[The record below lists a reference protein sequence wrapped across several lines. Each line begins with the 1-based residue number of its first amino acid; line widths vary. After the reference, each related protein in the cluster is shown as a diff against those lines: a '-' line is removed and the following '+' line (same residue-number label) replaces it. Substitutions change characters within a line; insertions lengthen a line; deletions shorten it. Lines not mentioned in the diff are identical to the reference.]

1 MFHVDIKQMYTNEMM
16 NHIDQY
22 LRRIMEL
29 QIRDVVRQA
38 KDEESVKSILG
49 RHTKILVKYMVKLE
63 TKGDKTENR
72 VLVFTPVRVYL
83 LSAKVPTKI
92 ECHFHYLD
100 IVGVESKKSTHFS
113 IITNDRPY
121 SFVTTGDAGSFSSN
135 ADVILTDLASA
146 IKQIFPTVPL
156 KYIIKKIDIQ
166 PPERETIFSE
176 EFRPSDPR
184 NVGPCG
190 GFSAQYAC
198 MCDFHGVPY
207 REEVAWDVDT
217 IYLSH
222 DTRLLNLRDFDH
234 LEPKDL
240 MAIVSALEYNT
251 FFRGLKAAHMRL
263 SHETLERI
271 LHVLKRSMWLEEL
284 HLEALG
290 LRWDFLNKLSISV
303 ITNSS
308 PAIRT
313 IDLSHNIIEDK
324 GAIHLAGPIAKVSKG
339 LCKLALAHCGL
350 TSKGVNQMSHSLS
363 LNQSIPNSL
372 TYLDLSGN
380 SLKDDITNLHNF
392 LAQPNVL
399 EHLDL
404 ASTDIT
410 LENLFGALLRGCA
423 THLSHLNVS
432 HNSFSTKKGKEIP
445 PSFKQFFTSTLSLK
459 HLNIAG
465 CKLPMEALKNLLLG
479 LACNESTAGLHLD
492 LSSNTLGAQGAH
504 VLESCIHGVRVLQS
518 LDISDNNLDAELA
531 PVLSAISKNPSIR
544 SLHLTRSMTGMKPKH
559 IPTVMDALVNLI
571 QKDDFPLVE
580 LVLSENKL
588 KHDLHD
594 FINALGSNQSLQ
606 KLDISGNYMGDVGA
620 RLLAKALQINNRLRT
635 IYLDKNSVTLQG
647 YADIV
652 YALEHNHCMRTIP
665 FPVFDIAPHLKN
677 HPEKTDTVMRKM
689 QELLQRNC
697 NGLKR
702 ANGQGFRLQHGFM
715 LSSTHQLV
723 DKLVAETQDTLSI
736 AKGGGDNVSAVQR
749 LITDAENCKQLMP
762 KLQEAVRTDAHP
774 IETKL
779 TRVAS
784 ELSYTI
790 RSYLEETLETMI
802 RTGIEQCPKTL
813 GNQIVIQ
820 DLRKALNERLQI
832 PEDFLQNCL
841 LNNAGSEIMNKVG
854 EIEQSLAAAISD
866 RATDEVLEA
875 LTRYRRGHGISESPS
890 VLLDEPQTPDIVRSR
905 SSHEAEGL
913 IIRPG
918 GRGSVLPKLG
928 LESPTATPHLPSK
941 RRSIARKV
949 RPQSVVENLS
959 LSHIPDLLE
968 SPSSHRSNSQLT
980 SRGAIGASGAAAG
993 GGVSAV
999 NMMSSSISN
1008 AAMDDGNVDEGCDSI
1023 TELPSASF
1031 QLQHLV
1037 KGRPKRA
1044 KTRAPTRPL
1053 VNAECAVGAVR
1064 DIGDGLEHFF
1074 RPGSV
1079 TPTTLTPLVS
1089 PTSEECSSLSFVDS
1103 PTMSRDGNGHMTSEE
1118 TTPILE
1124 ERRPIKLERQ
1134 SPLLKSASW
1143 ATRSRSTD
1151 NLEKYSPLVGRKS
1164 PLVKMRTEGG
1174 AGNEE
1179 AAIAA
1184 APTGGLLK
1192 AATRDEK
1199 MRSPSSDSIKSH
1211 AAGASSLAVGTDGS
1225 LLVKTA
1231 TGNGILRTPI
1241 ALQKP
1246 RPWSVVGT
1254 EPKANEQLATGNG
1267 SVDSTKT
1274 TPDTLEEDVEVLPFV
1289 QGAGG
1294 SIVGITP
1301 GIALASGGSGG
1312 GSIVGITP
1320 GAALEKKSVREL
1332 AAGLSRLD
1340 LPIKPPIMPRT
1351 MLNTANRSSNISNT
1365 SSIGSNNSTMTT
1377 TTTTVLNNQTRSK
1390 IISTSSTNTE
1400 TQETLSKTI
1409 ITEHGNTSSSSS
1421 SSSSNSSN
1429 AHSISSSSSSN
1440 SRAIAC
1446 ANLISN
1452 EILSMR
1458 NGQLNKTN
1466 SCAESSTKRIA
1477 GKEISTLFEE
1487 TLVEG
1492 LQRTST
1498 RRTFRDSPY
1507 TKEDVVDL

>member
-1 MFHVDIKQMYTNEMM
+1 
-16 NHIDQY
+16 
-22 LRRIMEL
+22 
-29 QIRDVVRQA
+29 
-38 KDEESVKSILG
+38 
-49 RHTKILVKYMVKLE
+49 MVKLE

-113 IITNDRPY
+113 IVTSDRPY
-121 SFVTTGDAGSFSSN
+121 SFVTTGDAGNFSSN

-156 KYIIKKIDIQ
+156 KYIIRKIDIQ
-166 PPERETIFSE
+166 PPEREIIFSE

-222 DTRLLNLRDFDH
+222 DTRVLNLRDFDH

-303 ITNSS
+303 ITNSN

-350 TSKGVNQMSHSLS
+350 TSKGVNQMSHSLT
-363 LNQSIPNSL
+363 LNQSIANSL

-423 THLSHLNVS
+423 THLAHLNVS

-445 PSFKQFFTSTLSLK
+445 PSFKQFFTSTFSLK

-479 LACNESTAGLHLD
+479 LACNESTAGLYLD

-531 PVLSAISKNPSIR
+531 PVLTAISKNPSIR
-544 SLHLTRSMTGMKPKH
+544 TLHLTRSLTGMKPKH
-559 IPTVMDALVNLI
+559 IPPVMDALVNLI
-571 QKDDFPLVE
+571 QKDDFPLAE

-606 KLDISGNYMGDVGA
+606 KLDISGNFMGDVGA

-635 IYLDKNSVTLQG
+635 IYMDKNGVTLQG

-652 YALEHNHCMRTIP
+652 YALEHNHSMRTIP
-665 FPVFDIAPHLKN
+665 FPVFDIAPHLKS
-677 HPEKTDTVMRKM
+677 HPDKTDAVMRKM

-702 ANGQGFRLQHGFM
+702 ATGQGFRLQHGFL

-723 DKLVAETQDTLSI
+723 DKLVAETQDTISL
-736 AKGGGDNVSAVQR
+736 AKGGSDSASAVQR

-762 KLQEAVRTDAHP
+762 KLQEAVRNDSHP
-774 IETKL
+774 IEMKL

-784 ELSYTI
+784 ELGYTI
-790 RSYLEETLETMI
+790 KSYLEETLETMM

-813 GNQIVIQ
+813 GNQIVVQ
-820 DLRKALNERLQI
+820 DLRKGLAERLVV
-832 PEDFLQNCL
+832 PEEFLQICL

-875 LTRYRRGHGISESPS
+875 LTRYRRGMGIAESPS

-905 SSHEAEGL
+905 SSHDADGL

-918 GRGSVLPKLG
+918 GRGSILPKLG
-928 LESPTATPHLPSK
+928 LESPTKLEYLNLATPHLATK
-941 RRSIARKV
+941 RRNQAKKV

-959 LSHIPDLLE
+959 LGHFPDLLE
-968 SPSSHRSNSQLT
+968 SPSSHRSSSQL
-980 SRGAIGASGAAAG
+980 SARAAAGAAALAG
-993 GGVSAV
+993 AT
-999 NMMSSSISN
+999 NMTDSIV
-1008 AAMDDGNVDEGCDSI
+1008 AMDDGGVDECCDSI

-1053 VNAECAVGAVR
+1053 VSAECAGGSR
-1064 DIGDGLEHFF
+1064 EIGEGLEHFF

-1174 AGNEE
+1174 PGLGTAGGTEE
-1179 AAIAA
+1179 TVM
-1184 APTGGLLK
+1184 PSSNLLK
-1192 AATRDEK
+1192 ATTREDK
-1199 MRSPSSDSIKSH
+1199 TRSPSSDSIKSH
-1211 AAGASSLAVGTDGS
+1211 ATGEGS
-1225 LLVKTA
+1225 VIVK

-1241 ALQKP
+1241 VLQKP
-1246 RPWSVVGT
+1246 RPWSVVGS
-1254 EPKANEQLATGNG
+1254 EPKPSGELVTGNG
-1267 SVDSTKT
+1267 NADSSKT
-1274 TPDTLEEDVEVLPFV
+1274 TPEKQEEDDVEVVTF
-1289 QGAGG
+1289 GASCGG

-1301 GIALASGGSGG
+1301 GIALSAVGG
-1312 GSIVGITP
+1312 GSIVGISP

-1332 AAGLSRLD
+1332 AAGLNRLEI
-1340 LPIKPPIMPRT
+1340 PIKPPVMPRT
-1351 MLNTANRSSNISNT
+1351 LLNAANTRTST
-1365 SSIGSNNSTMTT
+1365 SSTGSTSNGGSVTSSTTSITT
-1377 TTTTVLNNQTRSK
+1377 STTVLNQSHTRSR
-1390 IISTSSTNTE
+1390 ILSTTSNTGSTETITERSNISTSSTSHE
-1400 TQETLSKTI
+1400 KQ
-1409 ITEHGNTSSSSS
+1409 
-1421 SSSSNSSN
+1421 N
-1429 AHSISSSSSSN
+1429 AK
-1440 SRAIAC
+1440 AC
-1446 ANLISN
+1446 ASLISN

-1458 NGQLNKTN
+1458 NAQLGAKSG
-1466 SCAESSTKRIA
+1466 SCAESGGVKRIA

-1487 TLVEG
+1487 TLVEE
-1492 LQRTST
+1492 LQQSMAS
-1498 RRTFRDSPY
+1498 RRVFRDSPY

>member
-1 MFHVDIKQMYTNEMM
+1 MSTRSQLT
-16 NHIDQY
+16 
-22 LRRIMEL
+22 
-29 QIRDVVRQA
+29 
-38 KDEESVKSILG
+38 KDLNESVKSILG

-113 IITNDRPY
+113 IITSDRPY
-121 SFVTTGDAGSFSSN
+121 SFATTGDAGNFSSN

-251 FFRGLKAAHMRL
+251 FFRGLKVAHMRL

-271 LHVLKRSMWLEEL
+271 LHVLRRSMWLEEL

-290 LRWDFLNKLSISV
+290 LRWDFLSKLSTSV
-303 ITNSS
+303 ISNNS

-324 GAIHLAGPIAKVSKG
+324 GAIHLSGPIAKVSKG

-363 LNQSIPNSL
+363 LNQSISNSL
-372 TYLDLSGN
+372 TFLDLSGN

-479 LACNESTAGLHLD
+479 LACNESTAGLYLD

-531 PVLSAISKNPSIR
+531 SVLTAISKNPSIR
-544 SLHLTRSMTGMKPKH
+544 TLHLCRSLTGMKPKH

-571 QKDDFPLVE
+571 QKDDFPLEE

-652 YALEHNHCMRTIP
+652 YALEHNHSMRTIP

-677 HPEKTDTVMRKM
+677 HPDKTDAVMRKM

-723 DKLVAETQDTLSI
+723 DKLVAETQDTISL
-736 AKGGGDNVSAVQR
+736 AKGGGTDNVSAVQR

-762 KLQEAVRTDAHP
+762 KLQEAVRNDGHP
-774 IETKL
+774 IEMKL

-790 RSYLEETLETMI
+790 KSYLEETLETMI
-802 RTGIEQCPKTL
+802 RTGVEQCPKTL

-820 DLRKALNERLQI
+820 DLRKALNDRLQI
-832 PEDFLQNCL
+832 PDDFLQNCL

-875 LTRYRRGHGISESPS
+875 LTRYRRGLGISESPS

-918 GRGSVLPKLG
+918 GRGSILPKLG
-928 LESPTATPHLPSK
+928 QESPTKLEYLNLATPHLPTK
-941 RRSIARKV
+941 RRSVARKV

-968 SPSSHRSNSQLT
+968 SPSSHRSSSQLST
-980 SRGAIGASGAAAG
+980 RAAAVALGASGATASSSVHMSDSMAAIDD
-993 GGVSAV
+993 GGV
-999 NMMSSSISN
+999 
-1008 AAMDDGNVDEGCDSI
+1008 DECCDSI

-1053 VNAECAVGAVR
+1053 VNAECAAFAGR

-1164 PLVKMRTEGG
+1164 PLVKMRTESGP
-1174 AGNEE
+1174 GNSEDV
-1179 AAIAA
+1179 
-1184 APTGGLLK
+1184 PVPSGGLLK
-1192 AATRDEK
+1192 AGTRDER

-1211 AAGASSLAVGTDGS
+1211 ATGMGSVAAVGNDGS
-1225 LLVKTA
+1225 LLVKTS
-1231 TGNGILRTPI
+1231 NGILRTPI

-1246 RPWSVVGT
+1246 RPWSVVGN
-1254 EPKANEQLATGNG
+1254 EPKATNDLLTGNG
-1267 SVDSTKT
+1267 SVDSNKT
-1274 TPDTLEEDVEVLPFV
+1274 TPDMLEEDVEVVPFG
-1289 QGAGG
+1289 QGVGG

-1301 GIALASGGSGG
+1301 GIALSAGGG

-1340 LPIKPPIMPRT
+1340 LPLKPPIMPRT
-1351 MLNTANRSSNISNT
+1351 MLSQSAVSRMSTASNTSNISNI
-1365 SSIGSNNSTMTT
+1365 SNSSNNSNSTTTTMT
-1377 TTTTVLNNQTRSK
+1377 TTTTVLNNQMRSK
-1390 IISTSSTNTE
+1390 IISTSSVNSA

-1409 ITEHGNTSSSSS
+1409 ITEHGSSSISNSSSSS
-1421 SSSSNSSN
+1421 SRSTNN
-1429 AHSISSSSSSN
+1429 HHAM
-1440 SRAIAC
+1440 AC
-1446 ANLISN
+1446 ASLISN

-1458 NGQLNKTN
+1458 NAQRTTSKAN
-1466 SCAESSTKRIA
+1466 SCAESNVKRIA
-1477 GKEISTLFEE
+1477 GKEVSTLFEE

-1492 LQRTST
+1492 LQSNSARRMFREST
-1498 RRTFRDSPY
+1498 Y

>member
-1 MFHVDIKQMYTNEMM
+1 MYTNEMM

-22 LRRIMEL
+22 LRRIIEL
-29 QIRDVVRQA
+29 QIRDVVRQT
-38 KDEESVKSILG
+38 KNKESVKSILG

-72 VLVFTPVRVYL
+72 VLVFTPVRIYL

-113 IITNDRPY
+113 IVTNDRPY
-121 SFVTTGDAGSFSSN
+121 SFVTTGDAGNFSSS

-284 HLEALG
+284 HLESLG

-313 IDLSHNIIEDK
+313 IDLSHNLIEDK
-324 GAIHLAGPIAKVSKG
+324 GASSLCALLGKIVQGAIHLAGPIAKVSKG
-339 LCKLALAHCGL
+339 LCKLALSHCGL
-350 TSKGVNQMSHSLS
+350 TSKGVNQMSHSLT
-363 LNQSIPNSL
+363 LNQSISNSL

-404 ASTDIT
+404 ASTDIM

-492 LSSNTLGAQGAH
+492 LSGNTLGTQGAH

-531 PVLSAISKNPSIR
+531 SVLTAISKNPSIR
-544 SLHLTRSMTGMKPKH
+544 TLHLMRSLTGMKPKH
-559 IPTVMDALVNLI
+559 VPTVMDALVNLI

-652 YALEHNHCMRTIP
+652 YALEHNHSMRTIP

-677 HPEKTDTVMRKM
+677 HPDKTDAVMRKM

-723 DKLVAETQDTLSI
+723 DKLVAETQDTISI

-749 LITDAENCKQLMP
+749 LISDAENCKQLMP
-762 KLQEAVRTDAHP
+762 KLQEAVRNDAHP

-779 TRVAS
+779 TRVAG

-820 DLRKALNERLQI
+820 ELRKALNERLQI

-875 LTRYRRGHGISESPS
+875 LTRYRRGLGISESPS

-928 LESPTATPHLPSK
+928 LESPTKLEYLNLATPHLPTK
-941 RRSIARKV
+941 RRSVARKV

-968 SPSSHRSNSQLT
+968 SPSSHRSSSQLS
-980 SRGAIGASGAAAG
+980 SRGAAAAAAAAAAG
-993 GGVSAV
+993 AGGASAAGH
-999 NMMSSSISN
+999 MMSDSN
-1008 AAMDDGNVDEGCDSI
+1008 AAMDDGNVDECCDSI

-1053 VNAECAVGAVR
+1053 VNAECAAGAVR

-1118 TTPILE
+1118 TTPIME

-1174 AGNEE
+1174 PGNEE
-1179 AAIAA
+1179 AAAA
-1184 APTGGLLK
+1184 AIAPSAALLK
-1192 AATRDEK
+1192 PGTRDEK

-1211 AAGASSLAVGTDGS
+1211 ATGGAVANDGS
-1225 LLVKTA
+1225 LLVK
-1231 TGNGILRTPI
+1231 TGNGILRTPL

-1246 RPWSVVGT
+1246 RPWSVVGS
-1254 EPKANEQLATGNG
+1254 EPKANNDLVTGNG
-1267 SVDSTKT
+1267 SIDSTKT
-1274 TPDTLEEDVEVLPFV
+1274 TPDTLEEDIEVLPF
-1289 QGAGG
+1289 G
-1294 SIVGITP
+1294 P
-1301 GIALASGGSGG
+1301 GIA
-1312 GSIVGITP
+1312 P

-1332 AAGLSRLD
+1332 AAGLSRLGD
-1340 LPIKPPIMPRT
+1340 
-1351 MLNTANRSSNISNT
+1351 IS
-1365 SSIGSNNSTMTT
+1365 
-1377 TTTTVLNNQTRSK
+1377 
-1390 IISTSSTNTE
+1390 
-1400 TQETLSKTI
+1400 
-1409 ITEHGNTSSSSS
+1409 
-1421 SSSSNSSN
+1421 
-1429 AHSISSSSSSN
+1429 
-1440 SRAIAC
+1440 
-1446 ANLISN
+1446 
-1452 EILSMR
+1452 
-1458 NGQLNKTN
+1458 
-1466 SCAESSTKRIA
+1466 
-1477 GKEISTLFEE
+1477 
-1487 TLVEG
+1487 
-1492 LQRTST
+1492 
-1498 RRTFRDSPY
+1498 
-1507 TKEDVVDL
+1507 

>member
-1 MFHVDIKQMYTNEMM
+1 MSTRSQLT
-16 NHIDQY
+16 
-22 LRRIMEL
+22 
-29 QIRDVVRQA
+29 
-38 KDEESVKSILG
+38 KDLNESVKSILG

-100 IVGVESKKSTHFS
+100 IVGVESKKSTHFAIVTS
-113 IITNDRPY
+113 DRPY
-121 SFVTTGDAGSFSSN
+121 SFVTTGDAGNFSSN

-156 KYIIKKIDIQ
+156 KYIIRKIDIQ

-222 DTRLLNLRDFDH
+222 DTRVLNLRDFDH

-303 ITNSS
+303 ITNSN

-350 TSKGVNQMSHSLS
+350 TSKGVNQMSHSLT
-363 LNQSIPNSL
+363 LNQSISNSL
-372 TYLDLSGN
+372 THLDLSGN

-423 THLSHLNVS
+423 THLAHLNVS

-445 PSFKQFFTSTLSLK
+445 PSFKQFFTSTFSLK

-479 LACNESTAGLHLD
+479 LACNESTAGLYLD

-531 PVLSAISKNPSIR
+531 PVLTAISKNPSIR
-544 SLHLTRSMTGMKPKH
+544 TLHLTRSLTGMKPKH
-559 IPTVMDALVNLI
+559 IPPVMDALVNLI

-606 KLDISGNYMGDVGA
+606 KLDISGNFMGDVGA

-635 IYLDKNSVTLQG
+635 IYMDKNGVTLQG

-652 YALEHNHCMRTIP
+652 YALEHNHSMRTIP
-665 FPVFDIAPHLKN
+665 FPVFDIAPHLKS
-677 HPEKTDTVMRKM
+677 HPDKTDAVMRKM

-702 ANGQGFRLQHGFM
+702 ATGHGFRLQHGFM

-723 DKLVAETQDTLSI
+723 DKLVAETQDTISL
-736 AKGGGDNVSAVQR
+736 AKGGSESASAVQR

-762 KLQEAVRTDAHP
+762 KLQEAVRNDSHP
-774 IETKL
+774 IEMKL

-790 RSYLEETLETMI
+790 KSYLEETLETMM

-813 GNQIVIQ
+813 GNQIVVQ
-820 DLRKALNERLQI
+820 DLRKALAERLVV
-832 PEDFLQNCL
+832 PEEFLQICL

-875 LTRYRRGHGISESPS
+875 LTRYRRGMGIAESPS

-905 SSHEAEGL
+905 SSHDADGL

-918 GRGSVLPKLG
+918 GRGSILPKLG
-928 LESPTATPHLPSK
+928 LESPTKLEYLNLATPHLPTK
-941 RRSIARKV
+941 RRSLAKKV

-959 LSHIPDLLE
+959 LGHFPDLLE
-968 SPSSHRSNSQLT
+968 SPSSHRSSSQL
-980 SRGAIGASGAAAG
+980 SARAAAGAAALG
-993 GGVSAV
+993 AANMTDSIAVDDGGV
-999 NMMSSSISN
+999 
-1008 AAMDDGNVDEGCDSI
+1008 DECCDSI

-1053 VNAECAVGAVR
+1053 VTTECAGGSR
-1064 DIGDGLEHFF
+1064 EIGEGLEHFF

-1174 AGNEE
+1174 PGSGSAGAEE
-1179 AAIAA
+1179 TNS
-1184 APTGGLLK
+1184 PSSNLLK
-1192 AATRDEK
+1192 ATTREDK
-1199 MRSPSSDSIKSH
+1199 TRSPSSDSIKSH
-1211 AAGASSLAVGTDGS
+1211 ATGEGS
-1225 LLVKTA
+1225 VIVK

-1241 ALQKP
+1241 VLQKP
-1246 RPWSVVGT
+1246 RPWSVVGS
-1254 EPKANEQLATGNG
+1254 EPKASGELITGNG
-1267 SVDSTKT
+1267 NADSSKT
-1274 TPDTLEEDVEVLPFV
+1274 TPEKLEEDDVEVVTF
-1289 QGAGG
+1289 GSTCSS

-1301 GIALASGGSGG
+1301 GIALSTSGG

-1320 GAALEKKSVREL
+1320 GGALEKKSVREL
-1332 AAGLSRLD
+1332 AAGLNRME
-1340 LPIKPPIMPRT
+1340 LPLKPPVMPRT
-1351 MLNTANRSSNISNT
+1351 LLNVASART
-1365 SSIGSNNSTMTT
+1365 
-1377 TTTTVLNNQTRSK
+1377 
-1390 IISTSSTNTE
+1390 STSSTGSTSNSVSDSSTTTNISMTVLNQSQARPRIVGSTSSTE
-1400 TQETLSKTI
+1400 T
-1409 ITEHGNTSSSSS
+1409 IT
-1421 SSSSNSSN
+1421 
-1429 AHSISSSSSSN
+1429 AHSTTSDHEKQH
-1440 SRAIAC
+1440 AKAC

-1458 NGQLNKTN
+1458 NGQLGAKSG
-1466 SCAESSTKRIA
+1466 SCAESGGVKRIA

-1487 TLVEG
+1487 TLVEE
-1492 LQRTST
+1492 LQQSMAT
-1498 RRTFRDSPY
+1498 RRGFRDSPY

>member
-1 MFHVDIKQMYTNEMM
+1 MYTNEMM

-22 LRRIMEL
+22 LRRIIEL
-29 QIRDVVRQA
+29 QIRDVVRQT
-38 KDEESVKSILG
+38 KNKESVKSILG

-72 VLVFTPVRVYL
+72 VLVFTPVRIYL

-113 IITNDRPY
+113 IVTNDRPY
-121 SFVTTGDAGSFSSN
+121 SFVTTGDAGNFSSS

-284 HLEALG
+284 HLESLG

-313 IDLSHNIIEDK
+313 IDLSHNLIEDK
-324 GAIHLAGPIAKVSKG
+324 GASSLCALLGKIVQGAIHLAGPIAKVSKG
-339 LCKLALAHCGL
+339 LCKLALSHCGL
-350 TSKGVNQMSHSLS
+350 TSKGVNQMSHSLT
-363 LNQSIPNSL
+363 LNQSISNSL

-404 ASTDIT
+404 ASTDIM

-492 LSSNTLGAQGAH
+492 LSGNTLGTQGAH

-531 PVLSAISKNPSIR
+531 SVLTAISKNPSIR
-544 SLHLTRSMTGMKPKH
+544 TLHLMRSLTGMKPKH
-559 IPTVMDALVNLI
+559 VPTVMDALVNLI

-652 YALEHNHCMRTIP
+652 YALEHNHSMRTIP

-677 HPEKTDTVMRKM
+677 HPDKTDAVMRKM

-723 DKLVAETQDTLSI
+723 DKLVAETQDTISI

-749 LITDAENCKQLMP
+749 LISDAENCKQLMP
-762 KLQEAVRTDAHP
+762 KLQEAVRNDAHP

-779 TRVAS
+779 TRVAG

-820 DLRKALNERLQI
+820 ELRKALNERLQI

-875 LTRYRRGHGISESPS
+875 LTRYRRGLGISESPS

-928 LESPTATPHLPSK
+928 LESPTKLEYLNLATPHLPTK
-941 RRSIARKV
+941 RRSVARKV

-968 SPSSHRSNSQLT
+968 SPSSHRSSSQLS
-980 SRGAIGASGAAAG
+980 SRGAAAAAAAAAAG
-993 GGVSAV
+993 AGGASAAGH
-999 NMMSSSISN
+999 MMSDSN
-1008 AAMDDGNVDEGCDSI
+1008 AAMDDGNVDECCDSI

-1053 VNAECAVGAVR
+1053 VNAECAAGAVR

-1118 TTPILE
+1118 TTPIME

-1174 AGNEE
+1174 PGNEE
-1179 AAIAA
+1179 AAAA
-1184 APTGGLLK
+1184 AIAPSAALLK
-1192 AATRDEK
+1192 PGTRDEK

-1211 AAGASSLAVGTDGS
+1211 ATGGAVANDGS
-1225 LLVKTA
+1225 LLVK
-1231 TGNGILRTPI
+1231 TGNGILRTPL

-1246 RPWSVVGT
+1246 RPWSVVGS
-1254 EPKANEQLATGNG
+1254 EPKANNDLVTGNG
-1267 SVDSTKT
+1267 SIDSTKT
-1274 TPDTLEEDVEVLPFV
+1274 TPDTLEEDIEVLPF
-1289 QGAGG
+1289 G
-1294 SIVGITP
+1294 P
-1301 GIALASGGSGG
+1301 GIA
-1312 GSIVGITP
+1312 P

-1332 AAGLSRLD
+1332 AAGLSRLE
-1340 LPIKPPIMPRT
+1340 LPLKPPVMPRT
-1351 MLNTANRSSNISNT
+1351 MLSTVSRTSTASNGSSH
-1365 SSIGSNNSTMTT
+1365 SSSSSSNNSSATTTMTT
-1377 TTTTVLNNQTRSK
+1377 TTSTVLNNQTRSK
-1390 IISTSSTNTE
+1390 ITSTSSTNSA

-1409 ITEHGNTSSSSS
+1409 ITEHGNSSSSS
-1421 SSSSNSSN
+1421 SSKSQSTD
-1429 AHSISSSSSSN
+1429 H
-1440 SRAIAC
+1440 AIAC
-1446 ANLISN
+1446 ASLISN

-1458 NGQLNKTN
+1458 NGQLATKPT
-1466 SCAESSTKRIA
+1466 SCAESNVKRIA

>member
-1 MFHVDIKQMYTNEMM
+1 MYTNEMM

-22 LRRIMEL
+22 LRRIIEL
-29 QIRDVVRQA
+29 QIRDVVRKA
-38 KDEESVKSILG
+38 KDKESVKSILG

-72 VLVFTPVRVYL
+72 VLVFTPVRIYL

-113 IITNDRPY
+113 IVTNDRPY
-121 SFVTTGDAGSFSSN
+121 SFVTTGDAGNFSAS

-176 EFRPSDPR
+176 EFRPADPR
-184 NVGPCG
+184 NIGPCG

-284 HLEALG
+284 HLESLG

-313 IDLSHNIIEDK
+313 IDLSHNLIEDK

-339 LCKLALAHCGL
+339 LCKLALSHCGL
-350 TSKGVNQMSHSLS
+350 TSKGVNQMSHSLT

-492 LSSNTLGAQGAH
+492 LSGNTLGTQGAH

-531 PVLSAISKNPSIR
+531 SVLTAISKNPSIR
-544 SLHLTRSMTGMKPKH
+544 TLHLMRNLTGMKPKH
-559 IPTVMDALVNLI
+559 VPTVMDALVNLI

-652 YALEHNHCMRTIP
+652 YALEHNHSMRTIP

-677 HPEKTDTVMRKM
+677 HPDKTDAVMRKM

-723 DKLVAETQDTLSI
+723 DKLVAETQDTISI

-749 LITDAENCKQLMP
+749 LISDAENCKQLMP
-762 KLQEAVRTDAHP
+762 KLQEAVRNDAHP

-875 LTRYRRGHGISESPS
+875 LTRYRRGLGISESPS

-928 LESPTATPHLPSK
+928 LESPTATPHLPTK
-941 RRSIARKV
+941 RRSVARKV

-968 SPSSHRSNSQLT
+968 SPSSHRSSSQLAA
-980 SRGAIGASGAAAG
+980 RGVAAAAAAAAAAG
-993 GGVSAV
+993 GASAASQ
-999 NMMSSSISN
+999 MMSDSN
-1008 AAMDDGNVDEGCDSI
+1008 AAMDDGNVDECCDSI

-1053 VNAECAVGAVR
+1053 VNAECAAGAVR

-1118 TTPILE
+1118 TTPIME

-1174 AGNEE
+1174 PGNEE
-1179 AAIAA
+1179 AAAA
-1184 APTGGLLK
+1184 IVTPSAALLK
-1192 AATRDEK
+1192 PGTRDEK
-1199 MRSPSSDSIKSH
+1199 MRSPSSDSISIKSH
-1211 AAGASSLAVGTDGS
+1211 ATGGASSTVAVGNDGS
-1225 LLVKTA
+1225 LLVK

-1246 RPWSVVGT
+1246 RPWSVVGS
-1254 EPKANEQLATGNG
+1254 EPKANNDLVTGNG
-1267 SVDSTKT
+1267 SIDSTKT
-1274 TPDTLEEDVEVLPFV
+1274 TPDTLEEDIEVLPF
-1289 QGAGG
+1289 GPGIGG
-1294 SIVGITP
+1294 SIVGI
-1301 GIALASGGSGG
+1301 A
-1312 GSIVGITP
+1312 P

-1332 AAGLSRLD
+1332 AAGLSRLE
-1340 LPIKPPIMPRT
+1340 LPLKPPVMPRT
-1351 MLNTANRSSNISNT
+1351 MLSTASRTSTASNGST
-1365 SSIGSNNSTMTT
+1365 SSNNSLSTTTTT

-1390 IISTSSTNTE
+1390 ITSTSSTNSA

-1409 ITEHGNTSSSSS
+1409 ITEHGSSSKSQS
-1421 SSSSNSSN
+1421 QSKSTD
-1429 AHSISSSSSSN
+1429 H
-1440 SRAIAC
+1440 AIAC
-1446 ANLISN
+1446 ASLISN

-1458 NGQLNKTN
+1458 NGQLATKAT
-1466 SCAESSTKRIA
+1466 SCAESNVKRIA

-1498 RRTFRDSPY
+1498 GRTFRDSPY

>member
-1 MFHVDIKQMYTNEMM
+1 MYTKELM
-16 NHIDQY
+16 NHISDY
-22 LRRIMEL
+22 LRRIIEL
-29 QIRDVVRQA
+29 QVLDVTKT
-38 KDEESVKSILG
+38 KDRESVKSILG

-63 TKGDKTENR
+63 TKNDKTENR
-72 VLVFTPVRVYL
+72 VLVFTPVRIYL
-83 LSAKVPTKI
+83 LIAKVPTKI

-100 IVGVESKKSTHFS
+100 IQAVESKKPTHFS
-113 IITNDRPY
+113 IVTNDRPY
-121 SFVTTGDAGSFSSN
+121 NFATTGDAGNFSSN

-156 KYIIKKIDIQ
+156 KYIIRKIDIQ

-190 GFSAQYAC
+190 GFSTQYAC

-207 REEVAWDVDT
+207 REEVAWDIDT

-222 DTRLLNLRDFDH
+222 DTRILNLRDFDH

-251 FFRGLKAAHMRL
+251 FFRGLKASHMRL
-263 SHETLERI
+263 SNETLERI

-290 LRWDFLNKLSISV
+290 LRSDFLHKLAVSV
-303 ITNSS
+303 ITNNN

-339 LCKLALAHCGL
+339 LCRLALAHCGL

-363 LNQSIPNSL
+363 LNQSISNSL

-399 EHLDL
+399 DYLDL
-404 ASTDIT
+404 SSTDIT

-423 THLSHLNVS
+423 THLAHLNVS

-479 LACNESTAGLHLD
+479 LACNESTAGLYLD
-492 LSSNTLGAQGAH
+492 LSSNVLGAQGAH

-518 LDISDNNLDAELA
+518 LDISDNNLDVELA
-531 PVLSAISKNPSIR
+531 PVLLSISKNPSIR
-544 SLHLTRSMTGMKPKH
+544 TLNMCRSLTGMKLKH
-559 IPTVMDALVNLI
+559 VPTVMDALVNLI
-571 QKDDFPLVE
+571 QKDDFPLAE

-588 KHDLHD
+588 KHDIHD

-620 RLLAKALQINNRLRT
+620 RLLAKALQINNKLRT
-635 IYLDKNSVTLQG
+635 IYMDKNNITLQG

-652 YALEHNHCMRTIP
+652 YALENNYTMRNIP

-677 HPEKTDTVMRKM
+677 HPDKTDTIMRKM
-689 QELLQRNC
+689 QELLQRNG

-702 ANGQGFRLQHGFM
+702 TTGQGFRLQHGFL

-723 DKLVAETQDTLSI
+723 DKLVAETQDTISI
-736 AKGGGDNVSAVQR
+736 AKSSNDSTSSSAVQR
-749 LITDAENCKQLMP
+749 LIEDAENCKQLMP
-762 KLQEAVRTDAHP
+762 KLQESVRCETHP
-774 IETKL
+774 VEVKL
-779 TRVAS
+779 TRIAS
-784 ELSYTI
+784 DLSYTI
-790 RSYLEETLETMI
+790 QSYLEETLETMI
-802 RTGIEQCPKTL
+802 RTGVEQCPKTL
-813 GNQIVIQ
+813 GNHVVIQ
-820 DLRKALNERLQI
+820 DLRKVLGERLII

-841 LNNAGSEIMNKVG
+841 LNNAGSEIINKVS

-875 LTRYRRGHGISESPS
+875 LTRYRRGLGIADSPS
-890 VLLDEPQTPDIVRSR
+890 VMLDEPQTPDIVRSQ
-905 SSHEAEGL
+905 SSHDTDGM

-918 GRGSVLPKLG
+918 RGSILPKLG
-928 LESPTATPHLPSK
+928 LESPTATPHMPTK
-941 RRSIARKV
+941 RRSIAQRKV

-959 LSHIPDLLE
+959 LGHIPDLLE
-968 SPSSHRSNSQLT
+968 SPSSHRSTSQM
-980 SRGAIGASGAAAG
+980 SRRDSSVNGDNGTGDSRMALDDG
-993 GGVSAV
+993 GG
-999 NMMSSSISN
+999 
-1008 AAMDDGNVDEGCDSI
+1008 DECCDSI

-1053 VNAECAVGAVR
+1053 VGMESGGTKE
-1064 DIGDGLEHFF
+1064 I
-1074 RPGSV
+1074 
-1079 TPTTLTPLVS
+1079 VS

-1103 PTMSRDGNGHMTSEE
+1103 PTMSRNGNDQMTSEE

-1124 ERRPIKLERQ
+1124 ERKPIKLERN
-1134 SPLLKSASW
+1134 SPLLRGAAW

-1164 PLVKMRTEGG
+1164 PLVKMRTESGG
-1174 AGNEE
+1174 AGGDGMDSLPHPAER
-1179 AAIAA
+1179 
-1184 APTGGLLK
+1184 LLK
-1192 AATRDEK
+1192 ASSGREDKT
-1199 MRSPSSDSIKSH
+1199 RSPSTDSIKSH
-1211 AAGASSLAVGTDGS
+1211 TESTSVI
-1225 LLVKTA
+1225 VK

-1241 ALQKP
+1241 VLQKP
-1246 RPWSVVGT
+1246 RPWSVVGN
-1254 EPKANEQLATGNG
+1254 EPKQSQNST
-1267 SVDSTKT
+1267 DSTKT
-1274 TPDTLEEDVEVLPFV
+1274 TPEKLDEDVEVVPFG
-1289 QGAGG
+1289 QSGG
-1294 SIVGITP
+1294 SIVGISP
-1301 GIALASGGSGG
+1301 GIAIAQGGSGG

-1332 AAGLSRLD
+1332 AAGLNRLD
-1340 LPIKPPIMPRT
+1340 LPLKPQVLPRSLLT
-1351 MLNTANRSSNISNT
+1351 SSSSSAISKISNHH
-1365 SSIGSNNSTMTT
+1365 NNSTI
-1377 TTTTVLNNQTRSK
+1377 NNNKTS
-1390 IISTSSTNTE
+1390 SLTSSTTIISSSSSSSTTNE
-1400 TQETLSKTI
+1400 THAKIVTTSCINSETNETLSKTI
-1409 ITEHGNTSSSSS
+1409 ITENGTNEVLNIRNSKKLALSDFFNNDNRHDDANDKIVTSSS
-1421 SSSSNSSN
+1421 
-1429 AHSISSSSSSN
+1429 A
-1440 SRAIAC
+1440 AV
-1446 ANLISN
+1446 
-1452 EILSMR
+1452 
-1458 NGQLNKTN
+1458 
-1466 SCAESSTKRIA
+1466 KRIA
-1477 GKEISTLFEE
+1477 GKEISTMFEE

-1492 LQRTST
+1492 LQRSSL
-1498 RRTFRDSPY
+1498 RRTFRDTQY

>member
-1 MFHVDIKQMYTNEMM
+1 MSTRSQLT
-16 NHIDQY
+16 
-22 LRRIMEL
+22 
-29 QIRDVVRQA
+29 
-38 KDEESVKSILG
+38 KDLNESVKSILG

-83 LSAKVPTKI
+83 LNAKVPTKI
-92 ECHFHYLD
+92 ECRFHYLD
-100 IVGVESKKSTHFS
+100 IVRVESKKSTHFS
-113 IITNDRPY
+113 IVTNDRPY
-121 SFVTTGDAGSFSSN
+121 SFATTGDAGNFSSN

-156 KYIIKKIDIQ
+156 KYIIRKIDIQ

-198 MCDFHGVPY
+198 MCDFHGVLY
-207 REEVAWDVDT
+207 REEMAWDVDT

-222 DTRLLNLRDFDH
+222 DTRVLNLRDFDH

-240 MAIVSALEYNT
+240 MVIVSALEYNT

-290 LRWDFLNKLSISV
+290 LRWDFLNKLSISL
-303 ITNSS
+303 ITNSN

-339 LCKLALAHCGL
+339 LCKLVLAHCGL
-350 TSKGVNQMSHSLS
+350 TSKGVNQMSHSLT
-363 LNQSIPNSL
+363 LNQSISNSL

-380 SLKDDITNLHNF
+380 SLKDDLTNLHNF

-404 ASTDIT
+404 ASTDIM

-423 THLSHLNVS
+423 THLAHLNVS

-479 LACNESTAGLHLD
+479 LACNESTAGLYLD
-492 LSSNTLGAQGAH
+492 LSSNTLGTQGAH
-504 VLESCIHGVRVLQS
+504 VIESCIHGVRVLQS

-531 PVLSAISKNPSIR
+531 PVLTAISKNPSIR
-544 SLHLTRSMTGMKPKH
+544 TLHLCRSLTGMKPKH
-559 IPTVMDALVNLI
+559 IPPVMDALVNLI
-571 QKDDFPLVE
+571 QKDDFPLAE

-606 KLDISGNYMGDVGA
+606 KLDISGNFMGDVGA

-635 IYLDKNSVTLQG
+635 IYMDKNGVTLQG

-652 YALEHNHCMRTIP
+652 YALQHNHSMRTIP

-677 HPEKTDTVMRKM
+677 HPDKTDAVMRKM

-697 NGLKR
+697 NGLQR
-702 ANGQGFRLQHGFM
+702 TNGQGFRLQHGFM

-723 DKLVAETQDTLSI
+723 DKLVAETQDTISI
-736 AKGGGDNVSAVQR
+736 AKGGGGDSAASGVQR

-762 KLQEAVRTDAHP
+762 KLQEAVRSDAHP
-774 IETKL
+774 IEMKL

-784 ELSYTI
+784 ELGYTI
-790 RSYLEETLETMI
+790 KSYLEETLETMI

-820 DLRKALNERLQI
+820 DLRKALAKRLVV
-832 PEDFLQNCL
+832 PEDFLQQCL

-854 EIEQSLAAAISD
+854 EIEQTLAAAISD

-875 LTRYRRGHGISESPS
+875 LTRFRRGMGIAESPS

-905 SSHEAEGL
+905 SSH
-913 IIRPG
+913 
-918 GRGSVLPKLG
+918 
-928 LESPTATPHLPSK
+928 ATSHLPTK
-941 RRSIARKV
+941 RRSVARKV

-968 SPSSHRSNSQLT
+968 SPSSHRSNSQLST
-980 SRGAIGASGAAAG
+980 CGAAAG
-993 GGVSAV
+993 AAALAASS
-999 NMMSSSISN
+999 NMTDSI
-1008 AAMDDGNVDEGCDSI
+1008 AAMDDGGVDECCDSI

-1053 VNAECAVGAVR
+1053 VSAECAGGGR
-1064 DIGDGLEHFF
+1064 EIGEGLEHFF

-1124 ERRPIKLERQ
+1124 ERRPIKLDRQ
-1134 SPLLKSASW
+1134 SPLFKNASW

-1174 AGNEE
+1174 PGSGAAMEE
-1179 AAIAA
+1179 GA
-1184 APTGGLLK
+1184 TSGLLK
-1192 AATRDEK
+1192 AGTRDDK

-1211 AAGASSLAVGTDGS
+1211 ATSGEGS
-1225 LLVKTA
+1225 VIVK

-1241 ALQKP
+1241 VLQKP
-1246 RPWSVVGT
+1246 RPWSVVGS
-1254 EPKANEQLATGNG
+1254 EPKSSDLVTGNG
-1267 SVDSTKT
+1267 TADSNKT
-1274 TPDTLEEDVEVLPFV
+1274 TPDKLQEDVEVLTFG
-1289 QGAGG
+1289 QSTGG

-1301 GIALASGGSGG
+1301 GIAIAGGGSGG

-1332 AAGLSRLD
+1332 AAGLSRLE
-1340 LPIKPPIMPRT
+1340 LPMKPPVMPRT
-1351 MLNTANRSSNISNT
+1351 LLNTAGGRTSNASST
-1365 SSIGSNNSTMTT
+1365 SSTSSLSSSTSGGGTTTTT
-1377 TTTTVLNNQTRSK
+1377 TTTTVLNTQNQARSR
-1390 IISTSSTNTE
+1390 IVSTTSSNSE
-1400 TQETLSKTI
+1400 SQETLSKIT
-1409 ITEHGNTSSSSS
+1409 ITEHGGSSQ
-1421 SSSSNSSN
+1421 
-1429 AHSISSSSSSN
+1429 SISHSSTTEKKH
-1440 SRAIAC
+1440 AMAC
-1446 ANLISN
+1446 ASLISN

-1458 NGQLNKTN
+1458 NGQLSGKSG
-1466 SCAESSTKRIA
+1466 SCAESGGIKRIA

-1487 TLVEG
+1487 TLAED
-1492 LQRTST
+1492 LQRTIST
-1498 RRTFRDSPY
+1498 RRMFRETTPY

>member
-1 MFHVDIKQMYTNEMM
+1 MYTKELM
-16 NHIDQY
+16 NHISVY
-22 LRRIMEL
+22 LKRIIEL
-29 QIRDVVRQA
+29 QVLDITKSNDRGKNSLHISQ
-38 KDEESVKSILG
+38 SVKSILG

-63 TKGDKTENR
+63 TKNDKTENR
-72 VLVFTPVRVYL
+72 VLVFTPVRIYL
-83 LSAKVPTKI
+83 LIAKVPTKI

-100 IVGVESKKSTHFS
+100 IQAVESKKPSHFS

-121 SFVTTGDAGSFSSN
+121 NFATTGDAGNFSSS

-156 KYIIKKIDIQ
+156 KYIIRKIDIQ

-184 NVGPCG
+184 NIGPCG
-190 GFSAQYAC
+190 GFSTQYAC

-207 REEVAWDVDT
+207 REEVAWDIDT

-222 DTRLLNLRDFDH
+222 DTRILNLRDFDH

-251 FFRGLKAAHMRL
+251 FFRGLKASHMRL
-263 SHETLERI
+263 SNETLERI

-290 LRWDFLNKLSISV
+290 LRSDFLHKLAVSV
-303 ITNSS
+303 ITNNN

-313 IDLSHNIIEDK
+313 IDLSHNLIEDK

-363 LNQSIPNSL
+363 LNQSISNSL
-372 TYLDLSGN
+372 THLDLSGN
-380 SLKDDITNLHNF
+380 NLKDDITNLHNF

-399 EHLDL
+399 EYLDL
-404 ASTDIT
+404 SSTDIT

-423 THLSHLNVS
+423 THLAHLNVS

-445 PSFKQFFTSTLSLK
+445 PSFKQFFTSSLSLK

-479 LACNESTAGLHLD
+479 LACNESTAGLYLD
-492 LSSNTLGAQGAH
+492 LSGNTLGAQGAH

-518 LDISDNNLDAELA
+518 LNISDNNLDVELA
-531 PVLSAISKNPSIR
+531 PVLTSISKNPSIR
-544 SLHLTRSMTGMKPKH
+544 TLNMCRSLTGMKLKH
-559 IPTVMDALVNLI
+559 IPTVMEALVNLI
-571 QKDDFPLVE
+571 QKDDFPLAE
-580 LVLSENKL
+580 LTLSENKL
-588 KHDLHD
+588 KNDIHD

-620 RLLAKALQINNRLRT
+620 RLLAKALQINNKLRS
-635 IYLDKNSVTLQG
+635 IYMDKNNITLQG

-652 YALEHNHCMRTIP
+652 YALENNYSMRCIP

-677 HPEKTDTVMRKM
+677 HPDKTDTIMRKM
-689 QELLQRNC
+689 QELLHRNG

-702 ANGQGFRLQHGFM
+702 TNGQGFRLQHGFL

-723 DKLVAETQDTLSI
+723 DKLVAETQDTISI
-736 AKGGGDNVSAVQR
+736 AKSSNDSTSSSAVQR
-749 LITDAENCKQLMP
+749 LIEDAENCKQLMP
-762 KLQEAVRTDAHP
+762 KLQEAVRCETHP
-774 IETKL
+774 VEVKL
-779 TRVAS
+779 TRVATD
-784 ELSYTI
+784 LSYTI
-790 RSYLEETLETMI
+790 QNYLEETLETMI
-802 RTGIEQCPKTL
+802 RTGVEQCPKTL
-813 GNQIVIQ
+813 GNQVVIQ
-820 DLRKALNERLQI
+820 DLRKVLSERLVI
-832 PEDFLQNCL
+832 PEGFLQACL
-841 LNNAGSEIMNKVG
+841 LNNAGSEIMNKVS
-854 EIEQSLAAAISD
+854 EIEQSLAASISD

-875 LTRYRRGHGISESPS
+875 LTRHRRGLGIADSPS
-890 VLLDEPQTPDIVRSR
+890 VMLDEPQTPDIDSD
-905 SSHEAEGL
+905 GMIL
-913 IIRPG
+913 RPG
-918 GRGSVLPKLG
+918 RVCILPKLG
-928 LESPTATPHLPSK
+928 LESPTATPHMPTK
-941 RRSIARKV
+941 RRSVALKV

-959 LSHIPDLLE
+959 LGHIPDLLE
-968 SPSSHRSNSQLT
+968 SPSSHRSTSQMSRRDSSINGDGTLT
-980 SRGAIGASGAAAG
+980 SDSRGALDDG
-993 GGVSAV
+993 GG
-999 NMMSSSISN
+999 
-1008 AAMDDGNVDEGCDSI
+1008 DECCDSI

-1053 VNAECAVGAVR
+1053 VTAMENGLSTKE
-1064 DIGDGLEHFF
+1064 IGEGLDQFF

-1103 PTMSRDGNGHMTSEE
+1103 PTMSRNGNDHMTSEE

-1124 ERRPIKLERQ
+1124 ERRPIKLERH
-1134 SPLLKSASW
+1134 SPLLKGAAW

-1174 AGNEE
+1174 NGANDGLP
-1179 AAIAA
+1179 ADSSL
-1184 APTGGLLK
+1184 PTTQAERLLK
-1192 AATRDEK
+1192 THSGREDK

-1211 AAGASSLAVGTDGS
+1211 ADPSVLA
-1225 LLVKTA
+1225 K

-1241 ALQKP
+1241 VLQKP
-1246 RPWSVVGT
+1246 RPWSVVGN
-1254 EPKANEQLATGNG
+1254 EPKVGQG
-1267 SVDSTKT
+1267 SNSVHSGSDSSKT
-1274 TPDTLEEDVEVLPFV
+1274 TPEKLEEEVEVVPF
-1289 QGAGG
+1289 GNN
-1294 SIVGITP
+1294 T
-1301 GIALASGGSGG
+1301 G

-1332 AAGLSRLD
+1332 AAGLNRLD
-1340 LPIKPPIMPRT
+1340 LPLKPQVLPRSLLT
-1351 MLNTANRSSNISNT
+1351 SSSSSAISKPNNINLNRS
-1365 SSIGSNNSTMTT
+1365 
-1377 TTTTVLNNQTRSK
+1377 
-1390 IISTSSTNTE
+1390 STSSTISSTSVTSNE
-1400 TQETLSKTI
+1400 GNSKIMTTSYI
-1409 ITEHGNTSSSSS
+1409 NNEMKEVLMTKSLTSENGTNEILNIRNSRITSSSSS
-1421 SSSSNSSN
+1421 SSSGAS
-1429 AHSISSSSSSN
+1429 
-1440 SRAIAC
+1440 
-1446 ANLISN
+1446 
-1452 EILSMR
+1452 
-1458 NGQLNKTN
+1458 KTHDFLHQERQKEN
-1466 SCAESSTKRIA
+1466 DDAAAATMTTSTGFKRVIA
-1477 GKEISTLFEE
+1477 GKEISSVFEE

-1492 LQRTST
+1492 LQRSSI
-1498 RRTFRDSPY
+1498 RQTFRDNQY